1 MQNIAQHWD
10 TVYENKS
17 VEQLGWYE
25 AQSEYGLSFIKECV
39 PNTKERIFLAG
50 VGRST
55 LVHELLENRY
65 NNLILN
71 DISSIALEKLRI
83 DLAESMSPSIIWH
96 QADLGQKIPSNTP
109 PNDFPKVTLW
119 YDRAVLHFLMTEA
132 ERQNYFELLRQKVQ
146 LDGWVILAQ
155 FAKNGVQK
163 CSNLSVFRY
172 NNELFL
178 ELLGTDF
185 QLQKSKEVLYHTPSG
200 DERPYIYSIFQRQAI
215 SN

>member
-10 TVYENKS
+10 TVYENKP

-39 PNTKERIFLAG
+39 PNIKERIFLAG

-96 QADLGQKIPSNTP
+96 QADLGQKNT
-109 PNDFPKVTLW
+109 FK
-119 YDRAVLHFLMTEA
+119 
-132 ERQNYFELLRQKVQ
+132 
-146 LDGWVILAQ
+146 
-155 FAKNGVQK
+155 
-163 CSNLSVFRY
+163 
-172 NNELFL
+172 
-178 ELLGTDF
+178 
-185 QLQKSKEVLYHTPSG
+185 
-200 DERPYIYSIFQRQAI
+200 YS
-215 SN
+215 SE